1 MQLSPVKL
9 SQFNIM
15 LHQQPEEPLEA
26 RLISRIRNTAS
37 TSQALDKTF
46 MFLLQSS
53 LKIKS
58 QNISMIYI
66 LQYDT
71 PFETVIHSLY
81 FKNSFFP
88 SDINKWNKLNP
99 KIRNSSSREQNLQY
113 SRPFRC

>member
-1 MQLSPVKL
+1 MINLQMQLSPVKL

-46 MFLLQSS
+46 MFLLQIS

-71 PFETVIHSLY
+71 PFETVIHSL
-81 FKNSFFP
+81 FFLAGLSTLRIPSF
-88 SDINKWNKLNP
+88 
-99 KIRNSSSREQNLQY
+99 RVT
-113 SRPFRC
+113 